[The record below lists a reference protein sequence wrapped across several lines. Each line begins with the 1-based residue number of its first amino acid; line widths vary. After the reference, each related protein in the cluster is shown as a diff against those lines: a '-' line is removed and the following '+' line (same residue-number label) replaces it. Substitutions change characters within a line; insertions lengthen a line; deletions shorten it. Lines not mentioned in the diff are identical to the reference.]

1 MEGSTL
7 LVQAFMGSFIYAQPL
22 SLSRFLSLALALSTP
37 IPPPP
42 ASQTGF
48 MVGLRAVSTQTEDEK
63 ALTLPVPQTQA
74 FMTLHRISTEKPEKT
89 STEQTRQTQERGFQA
104 DSACAVI
111 ATARPQARGLE
122 NQPGSDALLSAVTI
136 VRRLGRSRSEPSLHN
151 HPLSDLKE
159 SNYISSVLF
168 IHQRKMSVHNLD
180 TSVCVNISLKLM
192 RLRGC
197 GNAGG
202 GSHRCL
208 RCHFH
213 LQIKPQDKRG
223 ALQLMLGD

>member
-1 MEGSTL
+1 MFRL
-7 LVQAFMGSFIYAQPL
+7 LWEALFTPSL
-22 SLSRFLSLALALSTP
+22 SLFLSLAPAPSTP
-37 IPPPP
+37 NPLPPS
-42 ASQTGF
+42 SQTGF
-48 MVGLRAVSTQTEDEK
+48 MVGLQAVSTQTEDEK

-74 FMTLHRISTEKPEKT
+74 FMTLHRISAEKPEKT
-89 STEQTRQTQERGFQA
+89 ATERTRQTQERGFQA

-111 ATARPQARGLE
+111 ATARPPARGLE
-122 NQPGSDALLSAVTI
+122 KQPGSDSLLSAVRN

-168 IHQRKMSVHNLD
+168 IHQRKTSVHNLD

-208 RCHFH
+208 RCQFR

-223 ALQLMLGD
+223 ALLLGD